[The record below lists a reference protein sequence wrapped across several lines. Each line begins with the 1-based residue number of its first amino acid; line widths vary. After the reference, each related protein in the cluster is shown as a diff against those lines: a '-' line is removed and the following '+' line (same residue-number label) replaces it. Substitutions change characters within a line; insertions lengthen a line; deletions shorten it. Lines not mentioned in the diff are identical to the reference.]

1 MKKIWMILNLI
12 FFSVLF
18 SACSQIP
25 EDPLDPTFVEN
36 TLAISSM
43 GTFVSGTV
51 SAPRSEWEI
60 TYQEIKDMYD
70 FYHKLTDNYG
80 GHEGVKGIYYIND
93 LVNSSQADQT
103 VEIEKELYD
112 ILYLSLELQALTD
125 GYFDISIGRIVDV
138 WKELIDMYDF
148 PGQEVPQELVD
159 HALSVVE
166 NIPIIEDAVTVHSDN
181 GKYYVTLKYGAKI
194 DLGAIA
200 KGYVTQLAANHLKS
214 KGFNTFLI
222 SGGGSS
228 MLYGEGNP
236 RTADGSYRTGL
247 INPQDVINNL
257 HILGHRAKNYGIYT
271 SKNYNVTTSGSYN
284 QFVVSEDVMY
294 HHIISPKTKVPANYY
309 LTASIVGTDA
319 GLNDALSTALFN
331 MPPEVLAAFIE
342 THELEVY
349 IYLFNNSFESYNQ
362 TSNFRAIS

>member
-12 FFSVLF
+12 FLSVLF
-18 SACSQIP
+18 SACTPDELIFSDQSI
-25 EDPLDPTFVEN
+25 
-36 TLAISSM
+36 AISSM

-51 SAPRSEWEI
+51 SAPQSTWAS
-60 TYQEIKDMYD
+60 TYQEIKDMYE

-80 GHEGVKGIYYIND
+80 GHEGVKGVYYIND
-93 LVNSSQADQT
+93 LVKTTQTDQT

-112 ILYLSLELQALTD
+112 ILKLSLELHILTD

-138 WKELIDMYDF
+138 WKELIDTYDY
-148 PGQEVPQELVD
+148 PGQEVPQTLVE

-166 NIPIIEDAVTVHSDN
+166 NIPVIEDAVTISKEAD
-181 GKYYVTLKYGAKI
+181 KYYVTLKYGAKI

-214 KGFNTFLI
+214 KGYDTFII

-236 RTADGSYRTGL
+236 RTDDGSYRTGL

-257 HILGHRAKNYGIYT
+257 NILGYRPKNYGIYT
-271 SKNYNVTTSGSYN
+271 STNYNVTTSGSYN
-284 QFVVSEDVMY
+284 QFVVSEEVMY
-294 HHIISPKTKVPANYY
+294 HHIISPKTKAPANYY
-309 LTASIVGTDA
+309 LTVSIVGTDA

-331 MPPEVLAAFIE
+331 MPPEVLSAFVD
-342 THELEVY
+342 THALEVY
-349 IYLFNNSFESYNQ
+349 TYLFNNSFESYNQ
-362 TSNFRAIS
+362 TNNFRAIS

>member
-1 MKKIWMILNLI
+1 MKKVWMILNLI
-12 FFSVLF
+12 LFAVLF
-18 SACSQIP
+18 SACSETL
-25 EDPLDPTFVEN
+25 EDPSDPTLVDN

-51 SAPRSEWEI
+51 SAPRQAWESA
-60 TYQEIKDMYD
+60 YQHIKDMYD

-80 GHEGVKGIYYIND
+80 GHEGVSGIYFINN
-93 LVNSSQADQT
+93 LVNSTQIDQT
-103 VEIEKELYD
+103 VEIDKALYD
-112 ILYLSLELQALTD
+112 ILELSLELQVFTD

-138 WKELIDMYDF
+138 WKELIDTYDF
-148 PGQEVPQELVD
+148 PGQEVPKELVD

-166 NIPIIEDAVTVHSDN
+166 NIPVIEDAVTLHTDA

-200 KGYVTQLAANHLKS
+200 KGYVTQLAVDYLIEQ
-214 KGFNTFLI
+214 GFKTYLI

-236 RTADGSYRTGL
+236 RTADGTYRTGL

-257 HILGHRAKNYGIYT
+257 HILGHRPKNYGIYT
-271 SKNYNVTTSGSYN
+271 STNYDVTTSGSYN
-284 QFVVSEDVMY
+284 QFVLSENVMY
-294 HHIISPKTKVPANYY
+294 HHIVSPKTKTPANYY
-309 LTASIVGTDA
+309 LTVSIIGTDA
-319 GLNDALSTALFN
+319 GYNDALSTALFN
-331 MPPEVLAAFIE
+331 MPPEVLASFVN
-342 THELEVY
+342 THNLEVY
-349 IYLFNNSFESYNQ
+349 TYLFNNSFESYNQ